1 MHRRSIAAGAVAFAL
16 AAGLWLALFGLREA
30 RAGDGFDFLRWELE
44 TVANKPLHALGAPL
58 RDDPPAADALARYF
72 ALRDRDVGEARRLE
86 NVVEAAVEGRVDAAI
101 REAGVSFPLALPGA
115 LAVWPPV
122 DIELARSPRLLVTSP
137 RAEIRRVDD
146 LLLRADLTTR
156 ERDAIERAA
165 EARDASMSVLAVPT
179 GGVATYPAIVRAS
192 ASYRALIAT
201 AAHEW
206 VHHYLAF
213 YPLGRAIFDNPDT
226 LTINETVASI
236 AGDELAAIALA
247 RHGDP
252 SPPRAPAAPP
262 RIDRDAV
269 LRDLH
274 TEVDALLASGR
285 VEEAERRM
293 DEVRDEL
300 AAHGVHI
307 RRINQAFFAFY
318 GTYATRGDAI
328 HPLGGQL
335 TEIRERSGSLARFL
349 ELVRGLTSAGEV
361 EALLERLRGSARP

>member
-1 MHRRSIAAGAVAFAL
+1 MPRIVPPVAALLLAL
-16 AAGLWLALFGLREA
+16 GLWLGLFGLREA
-30 RAGDGFDFLRWELE
+30 RSGDGFDLLYWELS
-44 TVANKPLHALGAPL
+44 TVANKALFALGAPI
-58 RDDPPAADALARYF
+58 RDDPPAADALERYF
-72 ALRDRDVGEARRLE
+72 ALDDRYGVEARELE
-86 NVVEAAVEGRVDAAI
+86 NIVEAVIEGRVDAAV

-122 DIELARSPRLLVTSP
+122 DIEIARSPRVLVSSP
-137 RAEIRRVDD
+137 RAEIRRAEDR
-146 LLLRADLTTR
+146 LLRVDLSTR
-156 ERDAIERAA
+156 ERDTIEREA
-165 EARDASMSVLAVPT
+165 EARDPSISVLAIPT

-192 ASYRALIAT
+192 ASYGSLVET

-213 YPLGRAIFDNPDT
+213 YPLGRAIYADPDG

-236 AGDELAAIALA
+236 AGDELGAAVLA

-252 SPPRAPAAPP
+252 SPPRPPASTPT
-262 RIDRDAV
+262 IDRNEV

-274 TEVDALLASGR
+274 SEVDELLADGR
-285 VEEAERRM
+285 IDEAERRM
-293 DEVRDEL
+293 EEVRQLLED
-300 AAHGVHI
+300 HGVYI

-335 TEIRERSGSLARFL
+335 TEIRERAGSLAHFL
-349 ELVRGLTSAGEV
+349 ELVRGVTSAADV
-361 EALLERLRGSARP
+361 EALLARLRDADGA